1 MQRHA
6 ALVLIFSIS
15 QQPKKL
21 LRQGDGRKRDGHRHA
36 QGRKKCGDHQLG
48 TIQQHDEGG
57 AQRGIPRQNRQ
68 EHAAARTRRGKGA
81 RIDRG

>member
-1 MQRHA
+1 MLAVNYSTIRNNLKSYCDKA
-6 ALVLIFSIS
+6 TDENETVIVT
-15 QQPKKL
+15 
-21 LRQGDGRKRDGHRHA
+21 RKR
-36 QGRKKCGDHQLG
+36 KKRGDHQLG